1 MVVLLKFADSSH
13 PLSNAMQSKPMLSWR
28 TKKIYESDSSLKR
41 AQETEKKCIDL
52 FSFYGAWNPNPSRP
66 IASPFFKKI
75 STQHAKSVA
84 KSPVIIIIGRA
95 FEATEYFYNE
105 FVTVCFLIMF
115 DTKINQPSPFILF
128 PSLPFSF
135 GLHFSLRCT
144 SVNYSATKSLE
155 I

>member
-1 MVVLLKFADSSH
+1 MHKKPKKNVSIYLVFMEREIQIPPDQLLRHF
-13 PLSNAMQSKPMLSWR
+13 L
-28 TKKIYESDSSLKR
+28 
-41 AQETEKKCIDL
+41 
-52 FSFYGAWNPNPSRP
+52 
-66 IASPFFKKI
+66 KKI

-128 PSLPFSF
+128 PYLPFSLGRPF
-135 GLHFSLRCT
+135 LAPLVRP
-144 SVNYSATKSLE
+144 
-155 I
+155 